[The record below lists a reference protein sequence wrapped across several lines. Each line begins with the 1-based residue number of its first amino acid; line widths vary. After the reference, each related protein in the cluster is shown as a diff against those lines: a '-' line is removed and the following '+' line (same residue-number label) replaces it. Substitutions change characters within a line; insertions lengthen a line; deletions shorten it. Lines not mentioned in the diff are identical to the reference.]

1 TQPNVDP
8 SRATEATG
16 AVAAID
22 AEGGD
27 RAKSASRSRP
37 ASSRAPPPEPNARV
51 YVNPSLDE
59 VARRAYQR
67 GRGTGSED
75 AFANWIQGE
84 RQLRE
89 EQLRRE
95 ESIAC
100 SLVRSCRGT
109 MCPPEGGRGSEWRP
123 PQTRGDGRYVRGEGL
138 GRGGVGVVYAAR
150 DR

>member
-1 TQPNVDP
+1 MARDDEAKPRTRRSPEARIRKTPEAKPTRTQPNVDP

-37 ASSRAPPPEPNARV
+37 ASSRALPPEPNAGD
-51 YVNPSLDE
+51 YLNPSHDE

-67 GRGTGSED
+67 WRETGNED
-75 AFANWIQGE
+75 AFDNWIQAE

-95 ESIAC
+95 E
-100 SLVRSCRGT
+100 
-109 MCPPEGGRGSEWRP
+109 
-123 PQTRGDGRYVRGEGL
+123 
-138 GRGGVGVVYAAR
+138 
-150 DR
+150 